1 MEIRPFEPEDIPD
14 SARLFAERYAH
25 LRAGI
30 PELPPG
36 WEEAQ
41 RVTGMIDQIMAAG
54 PGLVA
59 REGDGLR
66 GYLGGWIIG
75 EGAERWVYVPEWG
88 HGAAMSGRRRTWEAL
103 YAALLPEWLD
113 RGARVHRI
121 TLMAGDELIE
131 ALSWLSFGATTVD
144 AMRGTDGIESDTF
157 PVRRGSVADT
167 DIVVALRDGLR
178 RHLQSTPVYLVLP
191 DPIDPEAERAKL
203 ADPAIATLLAEED
216 GKVTGFLRIG
226 PSADGVATIV
236 KDPGTASIT
245 GAFTL
250 GDRRGAGV
258 GSCLL
263 NAALSWARDEG
274 YVRVAVD
281 FEPMNLL
288 AARFWTAT
296 FRPVAVT
303 MSRSI
308 DPRAAA

>member
-1 MEIRPFEPEDIPD
+1 MEIRPFEPGDIPAA
-14 SARLFAERYAH
+14 ARLFAERYVD

-30 PELPPG
+30 PELPAA
-36 WEEAQ
+36 WEEVQ
-41 RVTGMIDQIMAAG
+41 RVTGLIDQLMVAG
-54 PGLVA
+54 PGLAA
-59 REGDGLR
+59 REGDDLR

-75 EGAERWVYVPEWG
+75 EGAHRWVYVPEWG
-88 HGAAMSGRRRTWEAL
+88 HGAATPGRRRTWEAL
-103 YAALLPEWLD
+103 YTALLPEWLH

-121 TLMAGDELIE
+121 TLTAGDELVD

-144 AMRGTDGIESDTF
+144 ALRGTDAIRSETYSL
-157 PVRRGSVADT
+157 RRASVADT
-167 DIVVALRDGLR
+167 DAVVALRDGLR

-191 DPIDPEAERAKL
+191 DPIDPDAERAKL
-203 ADPAIATLLAEED
+203 ADPAIATFMAEVHGE
-216 GKVTGFLRIG
+216 VAGFLRIG

-245 GAFTL
+245 GAFTDA
-250 GDRRGAGV
+250 GRRGAGI
-258 GSCLL
+258 GGCLL
-263 NAALSWARDEG
+263 DAALSWARDEG

-308 DPRAAA
+308 DPRAPA

>member
-1 MEIRPFEPEDIPD
+1 
-14 SARLFAERYAH
+14 
-25 LRAGI
+25 
-30 PELPPG
+30 
-36 WEEAQ
+36 
-41 RVTGMIDQIMAAG
+41 
-54 PGLVA
+54 
-59 REGDGLR
+59 
-66 GYLGGWIIG
+66 
-75 EGAERWVYVPEWG
+75 VPEWG
-88 HGAAMSGRRRTWEAL
+88 HGAAAPGRRRTWEAL
-103 YAALLPEWLD
+103 YSALLPEWLE

-121 TLMAGDELIE
+121 TLTAGDELVE

-144 AMRGTDGIESDTF
+144 ALRGTDAVGSERY
-157 PVRRGSVADT
+157 PLRRAGVADT
-167 DIVVALRDGLR
+167 ETVVALRDGLR

-191 DPIDPEAERAKL
+191 EPIDPHAERAKL
-203 ADPAIATLLAEED
+203 ADPAIVTLLAEVD
-216 GKVTGFLRIG
+216 GQVAGFLRIG

-263 NAALSWARDEG
+263 NAALSWARDES

-288 AARFWTAT
+288 AARFWTAA